1 MSEQDTLAHTFEQH
15 RTSLLAAAY
24 RMLGSWSESE
34 DAVQESWLRLSR
46 VDARSIENIGG
57 WLTTVV
63 SRICLDSLRSRKSRR
78 EDSIESVLPEAIN
91 GLEAAINPE
100 EEILLA
106 DSIGVAML
114 VVLGNLKP
122 VERVAFVLHEVFA
135 MPFHEIALI
144 IDKSEAATRQLT
156 SRARRRVRGAQVN
169 ESDIARERDV
179 VRAFLAAAREG
190 DFDSLIAALDPDV
203 ILRDDRQSG
212 ASRVVRGARSLA
224 KQVSERAHRSAQ
236 LALVDGTAGILVAPC
251 GRLLYLLKFTTSHGK
266 IVEVDLISSPERIR
280 RINLA
285 VLD

>member
-1 MSEQDTLAHTFEQH
+1 MSEQERLARTFEEH
-15 RTSLLAAAY
+15 RTNLLAAAY

-34 DAVQESWLRLSR
+34 DAVQETWLRLSR
-46 VDARSIENIGG
+46 VDAGSIENIGG

-63 SRICLDSLRSRKSRR
+63 SRICLDALRSRKSRR
-78 EDSIESVLPEAIN
+78 EDSIESGLPEAVN
-91 GLEAAINPE
+91 GLEAAITPE

-169 ESDIARERDV
+169 EIDIADERDV

-212 ASRVVRGARSLA
+212 ASRVVRGSRSLA

-236 LALVDGTAGILVAPC
+236 LALVDGTAGILVAPR
-251 GRLLYLLKFTTSHGK
+251 GRLLYLLKFTMRHGK
-266 IVEVDLISSPERIR
+266 IVEVDLISDPERIR
-280 RINLA
+280 RIELA